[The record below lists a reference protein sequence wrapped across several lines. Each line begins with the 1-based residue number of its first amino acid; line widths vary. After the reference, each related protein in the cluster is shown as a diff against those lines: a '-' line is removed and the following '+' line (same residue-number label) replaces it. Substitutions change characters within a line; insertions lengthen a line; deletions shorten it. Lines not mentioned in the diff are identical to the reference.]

1 MNQMKTL
8 IEKKNHLFK
17 SFMANGRLTINR
29 VRLQQ
34 PGAELINIIKSS
46 KENFYNKLV
55 KKLKSSN
62 TSNKTYWS
70 LMKSFVNGK
79 KAPIISP
86 LLFNNNLI
94 SNFKEKANI
103 FYDFFAQQC
112 QPIANNSILPTNQI
126 FYTQNR
132 LRDFNIDY
140 GKISKLINGLNP
152 HKAQGH
158 DEIYIRMVKSC
169 NLTITK
175 SLSIIYKNCLQER
188 VFPDEWFK
196 GNIIGVH
203 KKKL

>member
-46 KENFYNKLV
+46 NENFYNKLV

-152 HKAQGH
+152 HKAHGH

-203 KKKL
+203 KEKL